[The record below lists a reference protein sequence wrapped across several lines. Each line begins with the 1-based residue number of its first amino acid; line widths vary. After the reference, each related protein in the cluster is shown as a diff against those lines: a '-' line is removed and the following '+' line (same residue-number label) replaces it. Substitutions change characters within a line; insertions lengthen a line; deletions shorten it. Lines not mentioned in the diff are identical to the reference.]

1 MPPPVECGEWG
12 GWVWAVLAGPGVA
25 PPLRDWIGPEITAD
39 LGVYRMED
47 MELHDKLVWEL
58 PANWK
63 VVIDGFNENYH
74 AAHLHT
80 ISPQDVKDGRFS
92 YVFRFR
98 AEWDDGH
105 SVQGRATR
113 ADADR
118 RPPEPGDLPLHD
130 LPYLGVQQQSQ
141 PPPALPI
148 RAAGGRPH
156 SLRGV
161 ELWYKDGDDEYL
173 EKVGA
178 HWERLK
184 GRRSGRRGH
193 LPGVGGS
200 KPINGLHAQHLQ
212 QPRVQDHPLPPS
224 RARHARRRL
233 RRDPHGC
240 PHYVAGIDFNPAVR
254 QDAFDVMARLLEHYR
269 NKSTDQVPEQWHE
282 PVQAYRDEQLWE
294 REMAVVHGKV
304 PLPLALS
311 CELPD
316 PGTYK
321 AIDVAGTPV
330 LITRDSAGEV
340 HAMVNVCRHR
350 GSEII
355 GEGTGKAHR
364 LTCPYHSWS
373 YDLKGCLLS
382 VYGEDTFGGVDKDS
396 MSLRA
401 LPAAERAG
409 LVFVSLDPT
418 ATIDLDEWLGPE
430 LIMLL
435 EAMALDR
442 CYHYSTRTL
451 DGPNWK
457 VVIDGYLEGY
467 HFASL
472 HRTTVYRTNFSNMAA
487 FDSWGPHQRNAFC
500 VTPDRKRG

>member
-1 MPPPVECGEWG
+1 
-12 GWVWAVLAGPGVA
+12 
-25 PPLRDWIGPEITAD
+25 
-39 LGVYRMED
+39 
-47 MELHDKLVWEL
+47 
-58 PANWK
+58 
-63 VVIDGFNENYH
+63 
-74 AAHLHT
+74 
-80 ISPQDVKDGRFS
+80 
-92 YVFRFR
+92 
-98 AEWDDGH
+98 
-105 SVQGRATR
+105 
-113 ADADR
+113 
-118 RPPEPGDLPLHD
+118 
-130 LPYLGVQQQSQ
+130 
-141 PPPALPI
+141 
-148 RAAGGRPH
+148 
-156 SLRGV
+156 
-161 ELWYKDGDDEYL
+161 
-173 EKVGA
+173 
-178 HWERLK
+178 
-184 GRRSGRRGH
+184 
-193 LPGVGGS
+193 
-200 KPINGLHAQHLQ
+200 
-212 QPRVQDHPLPPS
+212 
-224 RARHARRRL
+224 
-233 RRDPHGC
+233 
-240 PHYVAGIDFNPAVR
+240 
-254 QDAFDVMARLLEHYR
+254 
-269 NKSTDQVPEQWHE
+269 
-282 PVQAYRDEQLWE
+282 
-294 REMAVVHGKV
+294 MAVVHGKV

-355 GEGTGKAHR
+355 SEGTGKAHR

-373 YDLKGCLLS
+373 YDLKGCLLG

-487 FDSWGPHQRNAFC
+487 FDSWGPHQRNAFALRPIANAVDLPREQWDPALC
-500 VTPDRKRG
+500 VGAIYLVVPRAGCRRWLAIPSRGVPGAAGRELGHVTYSADHDSAPRAAGRRRAQGGGPHPRLVPRRGHGRGLRLRLRGAARSGGLRRRGIRVRP